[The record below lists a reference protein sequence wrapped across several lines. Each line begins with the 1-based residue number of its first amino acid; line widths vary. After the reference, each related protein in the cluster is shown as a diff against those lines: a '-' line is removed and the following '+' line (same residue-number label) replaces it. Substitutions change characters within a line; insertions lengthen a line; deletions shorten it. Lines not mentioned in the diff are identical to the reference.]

1 MDFLFDMVAF
11 TAADKVVE
19 KSNNEIRFDNFIPQ
33 ALNTKIL
40 TLIPN
45 CKNES
50 SSWFGNSSYTK
61 DNNSIKAAYSDLYN
75 YLVKKE
81 VITKKI
87 SKASIW
93 TWDSVYTVNPKLIET
108 NELKKLIKKDN
119 EDFPNLLK
127 CYTINYE
134 DLSFFLKNYKYSAID
149 EVNLIVKGG
158 KRKKYKKTTTK
169 KRKTKRV

>member
-50 SSWFGNSSYTK
+50 SSWFGNSSYTI

-81 VITKKI
+81 VII
-87 SKASIW
+87 
-93 TWDSVYTVNPKLIET
+93 
-108 NELKKLIKKDN
+108 
-119 EDFPNLLK
+119 
-127 CYTINYE
+127 
-134 DLSFFLKNYKYSAID
+134 KNY
-149 EVNLIVKGG
+149 
-158 KRKKYKKTTTK
+158 
-169 KRKTKRV
+169 